1 MQVKKIIENYRSKT
15 YNLLRWSEKFTKT
28 DMVYLTKG
36 GFWLTLGQIFSSI
49 SGLLLAVAF
58 AHLIPQE
65 IYGNYKYILSLVGI
79 LSALSL
85 SGIGVSITQNTARGF
100 EGSLEQGFWENLRW
114 GILVILAS
122 LGGFIYYFLNEN
134 YTIAYSLLIA
144 GTTYPILQSSSFY
157 GSFLGGKRE
166 FKASTII
173 GIFRSIIPAFLIFLT
188 IIFTQNLIIIITV
201 YSLSHAITALFFYF
215 YTIKKFK
222 PNNKIDEKNINFGKH
237 LSLMG
242 SLGTVADNLESIL
255 IFHFFGGA
263 QLAVYTFATALPKQ
277 FNFLKKAIQTMALPK
292 LSQKSI
298 PELKKIIPTKIA
310 ILFFS
315 LIPVVGA
322 YILSAPYIY
331 KIFFPQYLDS
341 VIYSQI
347 LSLYIFLF
355 PSLFYTQAL
364 IAHARKKELY
374 IINTVVPI
382 ISIILLITL
391 LPIYGIW
398 GAVATSI
405 ISKIIHFILIAFIF
419 HKTLFFK

>member
-1 MQVKKIIENYRSKT
+1 MQVKKIIENYRNKT
-15 YNLLRWSEKFTKT
+15 YKFLRWSEKWTKT
-28 DMVYLTKG
+28 DMIYLTKG

-49 SGLLLAVAF
+49 SGLLLAIAF

-85 SGIGVSITQNTARGF
+85 SGIGVSITQNVARGF

-134 YTIAYSLLIA
+134 HTIAYSLLIA
-144 GTTYPILQSSSFY
+144 GATYPILQSSSFY

-173 GIFRSIIPAFLIFLT
+173 GIFRSIIPAFLIFIT
-188 IIFTQNLIIIITV
+188 IIFTQNLLIIITV
-201 YSLSHAITALFFYF
+201 YSLSHALTALFFYF

-222 PNNKIDEKNINFGKH
+222 PNNKIDERNIHFGKH

-242 SLGTVADNLESIL
+242 ALGTVANNLESIL

-298 PELKKIIPTKIA
+298 PELKKIIPAKVTM
-310 ILFFS
+310 LFFA
-315 LIPVVGA
+315 LIPAVGA
-322 YILSAPYIY
+322 FILSAPYIY

-341 VIYSQI
+341 VIYSQV
-347 LSLYIFLF
+347 LSLYILLF

-364 IAHARKKELY
+364 IAHAKKSYLY
-374 IINTVVPI
+374 VTGVTLPI
-382 ISIILLITL
+382 IQIISLIILL
-391 LPIYGIW
+391 PVYGIW
-398 GAVATSI
+398 GAVFSTLILRLSNFI
-405 ISKIIHFILIAFIF
+405 IS
-419 HKTLFFK
+419 LFLFNRM